1 MPLKVVLKPGET
13 LVVNGA
19 VIGSGDRTA
28 TIFLHNE
35 AQFLRGR
42 EMLRAEDVD
51 GPERALYLAIQ
62 LAYLGQGNETAV
74 HAALTMLR
82 RARPDALEDISAI
95 AAQLSQA
102 RHYQALRRCRAL
114 FPNNQPVTAAQAQ
127 QPGLLRDAA
136 E

>member
-42 EMLRAEDVD
+42 EMLRAEEAI
-51 GPERALYLAIQ
+51 GPERGLYLAIQ
-62 LAYLGQGNETAV
+62 CLYLGQADEAEVRRAIAV
-74 HAALTMLR
+74 LR
-82 RARPDALEDISAI
+82 QARPDAIEEIDAVAELLSAR
-95 AAQLSQA
+95 
-102 RHYQALRRCRAL
+102 RHYQALRRVRAL
-114 FPNNQPVTAAQAQ
+114 FPVGEGRTA
-127 QPGLLRDAA
+127 
-136 E
+136 

>member
-42 EMLRAEDVD
+42 EMLRADEAV
-51 GPERALYLAIQ
+51 GPERALYHAIQ
-62 LAYLGQGNETAV
+62 LAYLGQGTDGEV
-74 HAALTMLR
+74 HAALAAVR
-82 RARPDALEDISAI
+82 RARPDAIEEI
-95 AAQLSQA
+95 AAVAELLSQR

-114 FPNNQPVTAAQAQ
+114 FPRETGRAA
-127 QPGLLRDAA
+127 
-136 E
+136 

>member
-42 EMLRAEDVD
+42 EMLRAEEAI
-51 GPERALYLAIQ
+51 GPERTLYHAIQ
-62 LAYLGQGNETAV
+62 LAYLGQGSEEAV
-74 HAALTMLR
+74 HAALAAMR
-82 RARPDALEDISAI
+82 HARADAQDELAAI
-95 AAQLSQA
+95 AELLSLR
-102 RHYQALRRCRAL
+102 RHYQALRRCRSL
-114 FPNNQPVTAAQAQ
+114 FPPAAAS
-127 QPGLLRDAA
+127 GRAA
-136 E
+136 

>member
-42 EMLRAEDVD
+42 EMMRAEEAI
-51 GPERALYLAIQ
+51 GPERTLYLAIQ
-62 LAYLGQGNETAV
+62 LAYLGQGSEEAV
-74 HAALTMLR
+74 HAALAALR
-82 RARPDALEDISAI
+82 HARPEAIDEIAAI
-95 AAQLSQA
+95 AELLSTR
-102 RHYQALRRCRAL
+102 RHYQALRRCRGL
-114 FPNNQPVTAAQAQ
+114 FPRAEIAAA
-127 QPGLLRDAA
+127 
-136 E
+136 

>member
-42 EMLRAEDVD
+42 EMMRAEEAI
-51 GPERALYLAIQ
+51 GPERTLYLSIQ
-62 LAYLGQGNETAV
+62 LAYLGQGSEASV
-74 HAALTMLR
+74 HAALAQLR
-82 RARPDALEDISAI
+82 HARPDAIEDISAI
-95 AAQLSQA
+95 AELLST
-102 RHYQALRRCRAL
+102 RRYYQALRRCRAL
-114 FPNNQPVTAAQAQ
+114 FPRAGSAVA
-127 QPGLLRDAA
+127 
-136 E
+136 

>member
-42 EMLRAEDVD
+42 EMMRAEEAI
-51 GPERALYLAIQ
+51 GPERTLYFAIQ
-62 LAYLGQGNETAV
+62 LAYLGQGSEEAV
-74 HAALTMLR
+74 HAALAEMR
-82 RARPDALEDISAI
+82 HARADAMDEIAAI
-95 AAQLSQA
+95 AELLSSR

-114 FPNNQPVTAAQAQ
+114 FPRAEIAAA
-127 QPGLLRDAA
+127 
-136 E
+136 

>member
-42 EMLRAEDVD
+42 EMLRPEEAV

-62 LAYLGQGNETAV
+62 LAYLNQGSEQDVHTAL
-74 HAALTMLR
+74 AAMR
-82 RARPDALEDISAI
+82 RARPDAVDDIAAI
-95 AAQLSQA
+95 AELLSLR

-114 FPNNQPVTAAQAQ
+114 FPRLEGEAA
-127 QPGLLRDAA
+127 
-136 E
+136 

>member
-42 EMLRAEDVD
+42 EMMRAEEAI
-51 GPERALYLAIQ
+51 GPERTLYLAIQ
-62 LAYLGQGNETAV
+62 LAYLGQGSEESV
-74 HAALTMLR
+74 HAALAQMR
-82 RARPDALEDISAI
+82 HARPDALEDISAI
-95 AAQLSQA
+95 AELLSTR

-114 FPNNQPVTAAQAQ
+114 FPRPGVAAA
-127 QPGLLRDAA
+127 
-136 E
+136 

>member
-42 EMLRAEDVD
+42 EMLRPEAAI
-51 GPERALYLAIQ
+51 GPERTLYLAIQ
-62 LAYLGQGNETAV
+62 LAYLGQGSEESV
-74 HAALTMLR
+74 HAALAQLR
-82 RARPDALEDISAI
+82 RARPDAIEEIAAI
-95 AAQLSQA
+95 ADLLSTR
-102 RHYQALRRCRAL
+102 RHYQALRRCRGL
-114 FPNNQPVTAAQAQ
+114 FPAAT
-127 QPGLLRDAA
+127 GAA
-136 E
+136 A

>member
-42 EMLRAEDVD
+42 EMLRAEDAT
-51 GPERALYLAIQ
+51 GPERALYHAIQ
-62 LAYLGQGNETAV
+62 RAYLGQGTEPEV
-74 HAALTMLR
+74 HAALAALS
-82 RARPDALEDISAI
+82 RARPDALEEISAI
-95 AAQLSQA
+95 AELLSMR
-102 RHYQALRRCRAL
+102 RHYQALRRCRGI
-114 FPNNQPVTAAQAQ
+114 FPKHEGRAA
-127 QPGLLRDAA
+127 
-136 E
+136 

>member
-1 MPLKVVLKPGET
+1 MPLKLVLKPGET

-42 EMLRAEDVD
+42 EMLRAEEAI

-62 LAYLGQGNETAV
+62 MAYLGQAPERAV
-74 HAALTMLR
+74 HDALAALR
-82 RARPDALEDISAI
+82 RARPEAVEEIAAI
-95 AAQLSQA
+95 AELVSMR

-114 FPNNQPVTAAQAQ
+114 FPTAT
-127 QPGLLRDAA
+127 DHAA
-136 E
+136 

>member
-42 EMLRAEDVD
+42 EMLRAEEAV
-51 GPERALYLAIQ
+51 GPERRLYHAIQ
-62 LAYLGQGNETAV
+62 LAYLGQGSEDAV
-74 HAALTMLR
+74 HAALAQLR
-82 RARPDALEDISAI
+82 NARPEAQEDLAAI
-95 AAQLSQA
+95 AELLSLR
-102 RHYQALRRCRAL
+102 RHYQALRRCRML
-114 FPNNQPVTAAQAQ
+114 FPREAGAAA
-127 QPGLLRDAA
+127 
-136 E
+136 

>member
-42 EMLRAEDVD
+42 EMLRAEEAI
-51 GPERALYLAIQ
+51 GPERTLYHAIQ
-62 LAYLGQGNETAV
+62 LAYLGQGSEESV
-74 HAALTMLR
+74 HSALTQMR
-82 RARPDALEDISAI
+82 RARPDAIEEISAI
-95 AAQLSQA
+95 AELLSTR

-114 FPNNQPVTAAQAQ
+114 FPRAGVAAA
-127 QPGLLRDAA
+127 
-136 E
+136 

>member
-42 EMLRAEDVD
+42 DMLCAEEAV
-51 GPERALYLAIQ
+51 GPERTLYHAIQ
-62 LAYLGQGNETAV
+62 RAYLGEGTESEV
-74 HAALTMLR
+74 HAALAELR
-82 RARPDALEDISAI
+82 RARPDALEDICAI
-95 AAQLSQA
+95 AELLSLR

-114 FPNNQPVTAAQAQ
+114 FPRSESRPA
-127 QPGLLRDAA
+127 
-136 E
+136 

>member
-42 EMLRAEDVD
+42 EMLRAEEAV
-51 GPERALYLAIQ
+51 GPERALYHAIQ
-62 LAYLGQGNETAV
+62 RAYLGQADESEA
-74 HAALTMLR
+74 HRAIAALR
-82 RARPDALEDISAI
+82 RARPDALEEISAV
-95 AAQLSQA
+95 AELLSA
-102 RHYQALRRCRAL
+102 RRHYQALRRVRAL
-114 FPNNQPVTAAQAQ
+114 FPGEGRAA
-127 QPGLLRDAA
+127 
-136 E
+136 

>member
-19 VIGSGDRTA
+19 IIGSGDRTA

-42 EMLRAEDVD
+42 EMLRPDEAV
-51 GPERALYLAIQ
+51 GPERTLYHAIQ
-62 LAYLGQGNETAV
+62 LAYLGQGDEETV
-74 HAALTMLR
+74 HAALSSLR
-82 RARPDALEDISAI
+82 RARPEAVDEISAI
-95 AAQLSQA
+95 AELLSTR

-114 FPNNQPVTAAQAQ
+114 FPAAAS
-127 QPGLLRDAA
+127 AA
-136 E
+136 A